1 LTLANLVQVQPT
13 KRKIDPRGI
22 FLLLIMI
29 VVAGYLIAIHHTPG
43 VKDTTTMTNTLN
55 VVPDNLHDL
64 KRVDSWVTKLHR
76 NNFNLN

>member
-1 LTLANLVQVQPT
+1 
-13 KRKIDPRGI
+13 
-22 FLLLIMI
+22 MI

-64 KRVDSWVTKLHR
+64 KRVDSWVTKLHC